1 MKAILTGKQW
11 VGWRWR
17 DYLHAQGN
25 LGKFMIFIGEGS
37 WLYTYVKPLNS
48 TLNRCTSLY
57 VNYNSVKLVKKKKGK
72 LHFFVKMFCGTVGN

>member
-37 WLYTYVKPLNS
+37 
-48 TLNRCTSLY
+48 
-57 VNYNSVKLVKKKKGK
+57 
-72 LHFFVKMFCGTVGN
+72 